1 MGIRRAKCCGNCAH
15 ADLIEDDTKS
25 TEQKKRFNLCCIVR
39 RNVAVDELSVCD
51 VFEQNQQE
59 TD

>member
-15 ADLIEDDTKS
+15 ADLVEDDAKS
-25 TEQKKRFNLCCIVR
+25 TDQKKRFGLCCVVNSNI
-39 RNVAVDELSVCD
+39 AVDELSVCD

-59 TD
+59 VN

>member
-1 MGIRRAKCCGNCAH
+1 
-15 ADLIEDDTKS
+15 LIEDDTKS
-25 TEQKKRFNLCCIVR
+25 TEQKKRFNLCCIVK